1 MSSGVC
7 AIRPLAQLFAIEY
20 AGLFDVLNVGL
31 SALRLPLPLGGTSNH
46 FRSEALRR
54 IGGWDAWNVTEDA
67 DIGLR
72 LARFGYD
79 IETLDSTTCEEAPFT
94 LAAFF
99 NQRRRWCKGWYQT
112 LIVLLRNPRRLLREL
127 GPVRHAA
134 IALTLG
140 ANILGSLA
148 APLCGL
154 CLALDV
160 ALGAAALPANGWQ
173 DGLAGVCTM
182 VIVAGVPAL
191 LWPTLLGMQR
201 RRLLRLWPVLALLPF
216 YWLLIC
222 AAAWAAVFDLVRR
235 PFHWHKTEHGLAHR
249 RKSDGAQ
256 GVSSRRLVV

>member
-1 MSSGVC
+1 M
-7 AIRPLAQLFAIEY
+7 
-20 AGLFDVLNVGL
+20 
-31 SALRLPLPLGGTSNH
+31 
-46 FRSEALRR
+46 LRR

-79 IETLDSTTCEEAPFT
+79 VETLDSTTCEEAPFT

-112 LIVLLRNPRRLLREL
+112 LIVLWRNPLRLLREL
-127 GPVRHAA
+127 GPARYAA

-154 CLALDV
+154 CLAFDAV
-160 ALGAAALPANGWQ
+160 LGSAAMPADGWQ
-173 DGLAGVCTM
+173 DGLAGVCAM
-182 VIVAGVPAL
+182 VIVAGVPGL
-191 LWPTLLGMQR
+191 LWPALLGMKR
-201 RRLLRLWPVLALLPF
+201 RRLLRLWPVLALLPL
-216 YWLLIC
+216 YSLLIC
-222 AAAWAAVFDLVRR
+222 AAAWAAVLDLVRQ

-249 RKSDGAQ
+249 RRGGDAPGLI
-256 GVSSRRLVV
+256 V

>member
-1 MSSGVC
+1 M
-7 AIRPLAQLFAIEY
+7 
-20 AGLFDVLNVGL
+20 
-31 SALRLPLPLGGTSNH
+31 
-46 FRSEALRR
+46 
-54 IGGWDAWNVTEDA
+54 
-67 DIGLR
+67 
-72 LARFGYD
+72 
-79 IETLDSTTCEEAPFT
+79 DSTTCEEAPFT

-127 GPVRHAA
+127 GLVRHAA
-134 IALTLG
+134 ITLTLG

-154 CLALDV
+154 CLALDA

-191 LWPTLLGMQR
+191 LWPTLLGMKR
-201 RRLLRLWPVLALLPF
+201 RRLLPLWPVLGLLPL

-249 RKSDGAQ
+249 RKSDGAP
-256 GVSSRRLVV
+256 RLVV